1 MINYKL
7 FSIYIYRID
16 MDEIIE
22 LERLLK
28 QYFKIINE
36 AVDDATKQQLP
47 QPQQQ
52 PQPPAAPK
60 LIESGNKFI
69 RFIGYGGYGCVFSP
83 PRLITDIVKQEY
95 PDPNINLIDIN
106 KYNEDYVAKILSCSE
121 YSYKKEVESNMLIK
135 KYDPKHIYTPEM
147 IFAGYMD
154 NSDLLR
160 LINEQI
166 ITNKDEELTKLYKCL
181 SEKLI
186 FNPEFYNF
194 YGYIIYTRIGKSCE
208 KLTKDDI
215 NTKNIKEVL
224 NNYSLAIKNFINNL
238 YNDNLIHGDIKT
250 PNMTL
255 KDNKIY
261 FIDFGLT
268 MNYNETIANK
278 SKVLILSKS
287 INYPIILQLFN
298 NIYDSIFNNLT
309 KKEYLQLLE
318 TEINILNITD
328 RLYLTMNTLISK
340 HQFSIFKNIE
350 DVKIYLKTY
359 INQLLNAKLDD
370 ISKYTKKEVYTL
382 CFSEIAKNID
392 IYSLSL
398 VMFHMFYNNFYQ
410 QSFSPKDKDFTLS
423 DLVTDKTLE
432 LISKLF
438 EDALYN
444 NIKNPIELAER
455 LDNIIST
462 I

>member
-1 MINYKL
+1 
-7 FSIYIYRID
+7 
-16 MDEIIE
+16 MDKIIE

-36 AVDDATKQQLP
+36 AVDDDTKQQLP
-47 QPQQQ
+47 QPQQ

-83 PRLITDIVKQEY
+83 PKLITKIVKQEY

-147 IFAGYMD
+147 IFAGYM
-154 NSDLLR
+154 NNRHLLN
-160 LINEQI
+160 LIDTEI
-166 ITNKDEELTKLYKCL
+166 KTNKDEELTKLYQCL
-181 SEKLI
+181 SKKLI
-186 FNPEFYNF
+186 LNSTFYEF

-208 KLTKDDI
+208 NLTKDDI
-215 NTKNIKEVL
+215 NKKNIKEVL

-359 INQLLNAKLDD
+359 INQLLNAKLND

-423 DLVTDKTLE
+423 NLVTDKTLE

-444 NIKNPIELAER
+444 KIKDPIDLAER
-455 LDNIIST
+455 LDNIINK
-462 I
+462 IE

>member
-52 PQPPAAPK
+52 PQPPQPAAPK

-83 PRLITDIVKQEY
+83 PRLITNIVKQEY
-95 PDPNINLIDIN
+95 PDPKIKPININT
-106 KYNEDYVAKILSCSE
+106 YNEDYVAKILSCSE

-147 IFAGYMD
+147 IFAGYMNNRHLQNFID
-154 NSDLLR
+154 
-160 LINEQI
+160 EQR
-166 ITNKDEELTKLYKCL
+166 ITNKDEELTKLYQCL

-186 FNPEFYNF
+186 LNYEFYEF

-208 KLTKDDI
+208 NLTKDDI
-215 NTKNIKEVL
+215 NQQNIKEVL
-224 NNYSLAIKNFINNL
+224 KNYSLAIKYFINEL
-238 YNDNLIHGDIKT
+238 YKKDYIHGDIKT

-268 MNYNETIANK
+268 MNYNEKIANK
-278 SKVLILSKS
+278 PKVLNLSKS
-287 INYPIILQLFN
+287 VNYPIILQLFN

-318 TEINILNITD
+318 NKINILNNQD

-350 DVKIYLKTY
+350 DVKTYLKTY
-359 INQLLNAKLDD
+359 INQLLNANLNDTD
-370 ISKYTKKEVYTL
+370 KYSKKEVYEI
-382 CFSEIAKNID
+382 CFLPIAKNLD

-398 VMFHMFYNNFYQ
+398 VMFHMFYYNFYQ
-410 QSFSPKDKDFTLS
+410 KAIVKQDFTLS
-423 DLVTDKTLE
+423 NLVTDETLD

-444 NIKNPIELAER
+444 KIKNPIELANR